1 MEDGWMEPDGDGW
14 SSFSLSAPS
23 LISFTAV
30 VQDTLLIINQHD
42 KRVPAAAEP
51 ERPGS

>member
-1 MEDGWMEPDGDGW
+1 MEDGWSLMGMDGAAA
-14 SSFSLSAPS
+14 SLSAPS

-30 VQDTLLIINQHD
+30 VQETLLIINQHD
-42 KRVPAAAEP
+42 KRVPVAAEP